1 MADVSTIVRLWT
13 TSFFCFV
20 GLSAGLNWCFAPAMS
35 FAAAPFQENHPVVSP
50 PTIDSV
56 WAADTK
62 SDKLTAYRPMSPGG
76 RDACFSLDDRMEDRL
91 GPLGF
96 DRDRTLPFPLTMVCV
111 GLLPAVDEIGWAGYE
126 ARGDHARSI
135 GNWPEAEK
143 TYAKAVELLDRTSD
157 KEVNQDLAALL
168 NKLGAARFKQNDF
181 VGAETVFLRAL
192 TIYTLTHGSEDLHVA
207 DTLDLVASAL
217 FEQQQSHALAGPLFY
232 RAWVIRERTLRPDH
246 PAIAD
251 SLHHLAVSLY
261 SDDVSL
267 AIPLFLRSK
276 AIREKVFGHDHPLV
290 ANSLDAMARL
300 YETHHRRDLAIPLY
314 QEELKIQ
321 EKIFGPNASETLPVR
336 SSLEMAHG
344 GKDPLHKAMNG
355 RE

>member
-1 MADVSTIVRLWT
+1 MADALTIARLWT
-13 TSFFCFV
+13 TSFFCFMAL
-20 GLSAGLNWCFAPAMS
+20 GAGLNWCFKPSMAFADAPR
-35 FAAAPFQENHPVVSP
+35 QENHPVVSP
-50 PTIDSV
+50 PTIDTV
-56 WAADTK
+56 WAADAK
-62 SDKLTAYRPMSPGG
+62 NDKLIAYSPMAPGG
-76 RDACFSLDDRMEDRL
+76 RDACFSIDDRIEDRL

-96 DRDRTLPFPLTMVCV
+96 DRNRTLLLPLTMVCV
-111 GLLPAVDEIGWAGYE
+111 GLLPGGDEIGWAGYE
-126 ARGDHARSI
+126 ARGDHARSV

-143 TYAKAVELLDRTSD
+143 TYAMAVGLLDRTSD
-157 KEVNQDLAALL
+157 KEANQDLAALL
-168 NKLGAARFKQNDF
+168 NKLGAARFKQNNF
-181 VGAETVFLRAL
+181 AGAETVFLRAL

-261 SDDVSL
+261 SDNVSL
-267 AIPLFLRSK
+267 AMPLFLRSK
-276 AIREKVFGHDHPLV
+276 AIREKVFGHNHPLV
-290 ANSLDAMARL
+290 ADSLDAMARL

-314 QEELKIQ
+314 QEELNIQ
-321 EKIFGPNASETLPVR
+321 ERIFGPNASETLPVR

-344 GKDPLHKAMNG
+344 GKDPLHKATG
-355 RE
+355 DRE